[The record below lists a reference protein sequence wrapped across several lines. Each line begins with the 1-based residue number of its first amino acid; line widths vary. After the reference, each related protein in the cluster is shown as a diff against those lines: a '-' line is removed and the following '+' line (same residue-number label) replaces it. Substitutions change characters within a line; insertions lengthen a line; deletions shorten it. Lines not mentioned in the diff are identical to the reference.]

1 MKNTLLALGLA
12 AAMMPFAF
20 AGQQAPATSSGTNSS
35 TAPTKKVKKTKKTK
49 KSTGTTTSAT
59 PSK

>member
-1 MKNTLLALGLA
+1 MKKTLLALGLA

-20 AGQQAPATSSGTNSS
+20 AGQQTPATGTNTS
-35 TAPTKKVKKTKKTK
+35 TTKKAKKTKKTK
-49 KSTGTTTSAT
+49 KNADTKAT

>member
-1 MKNTLLALGLA
+1 MKKSLLALGLA

-20 AGQQAPATSSGTNSS
+20 AQAPASNSNTSQ
-35 TAPTKKVKKTKKTK
+35 TAKKTKKTK
-49 KSTGTTTSAT
+49 KTKKNAETKAT

>member
-1 MKNTLLALGLA
+1 MKKTLLALGLA

-20 AGQQAPATSSGTNSS
+20 AQQAPAANSGANT
-35 TAPTKKVKKTKKTK
+35 TQAAKKTKKTK
-49 KSTGTTTSAT
+49 KTKKNAATKAT